1 MKLPDVSL
9 PAQGTPHLDLIAR
22 MRQRKQ
28 ADADWRGARTFSLIY
43 PAGDEV
49 DAVLHDANN
58 LYLYENALNPFRFPS
73 LADMEKE
80 VVAMT
85 ARLLNTPP
93 EGSGT
98 MTSGGTESIVQA
110 VRVARDRARAERQV
124 TDPTLVIPYSAHP
137 AFAKAA
143 KYFDLTLVHI
153 SLADDLRAD
162 VGEAERLIDDRTALV
177 VGSAPNYP
185 HGVVDPI
192 PELAA
197 LAEARGVPFHTDS
210 CVGGFLLP
218 FMERAGYDVPPFDFR
233 VPGVSTMSADVH
245 KYGFCTKGASIV
257 LHRNGD
263 HVLTYQAFLYEDW
276 PGGLYGSLA
285 LAGARPAS
293 PIAAAWAVMNFLG
306 EDGYVKLIS
315 QTVEAAR
322 AIRRG
327 IEDAGLVMIGEPIG
341 PVMAFG
347 SPTAEIDIMAV
358 GDVMD
363 DKGWHLDRQHGPD
376 ALHMMLSP
384 AHAGIVDELIE
395 DLRFAVEHAGE
406 SRGVKARYSDVQ

>member
-9 PAQGTPHLDLIAR
+9 PKRGTPHPELIER
-22 MRQRKQ
+22 MRERKA

-43 PAGDEV
+43 PAGPEV

-73 LADMEKE
+73 LAEMEKE

-85 ARLLNTPP
+85 ARLLNAPP
-93 EGSGT
+93 EASGSL
-98 MTSGGTESIVQA
+98 TSGGTESIAQA
-110 VRVARDRARAERQV
+110 VRVARDRARAERGV
-124 TDPTLVIPYSAHP
+124 GEPTLVVPYSAHP

-143 KYFDLTLVHI
+143 NYFDLELVHVP
-153 SLADDLRAD
+153 LADDLRAD
-162 VGEAERLIDDRTALV
+162 VKAAERLVDDRTALV
-177 VGSAPNYP
+177 AGSAPNYP

-197 LAEARGVPFHTDS
+197 LAAERGVPFHTDA

-245 KYGFCTKGASIV
+245 KYGFCTKGASVV
-257 LHRNGD
+257 LHREGD
-263 HVLTYQAFLYEDW
+263 HVLRYQAFLYEDW

-285 LAGARPAS
+285 LAGARPAA
-293 PIAAAWAVMNFLG
+293 PVAAAWAVMNFLG
-306 EDGYVKLIS
+306 EDGYVGLIR
-315 QTVEAAR
+315 QTMEAAR
-322 AIRRG
+322 LIRQG
-327 IEDAGLVMIGEPIG
+327 IEEAGLQIVADPVG
-341 PVMAFG
+341 PVIAFT
-347 SPTAEIDIMAV
+347 SPNGNIMAV

-363 DKGWHLDRQHGPD
+363 DRGWHLDRQHGPD

-384 AHAGIVDELIE
+384 AHAGVVEEFLS
-395 DLRFAVEHAGE
+395 DLRFAVANAGE
-406 SRGVKARYSDVQ
+406 DRGVKARYSDVQ

>member
-9 PAQGTPHLDLIAR
+9 PPNGTPHAELLAR
-22 MRQRKQ
+22 MRERKT

-43 PAGDEV
+43 PAGPDV
-49 DAVLHDANN
+49 DAVLHEANN

-85 ARLLNTPP
+85 ARLLNVPP
-93 EGSGT
+93 DGSGT
-98 MTSGGTESIVQA
+98 MTSGGTESILQA
-110 VRVARDRARAERQV
+110 VRVARDRAKGERGV
-124 TDPTLVIPYSAHP
+124 TEPTLVIPYSAHP

-143 KYFDLTLVHI
+143 KYFGLELVHVP
-153 SLADDLRAD
+153 LADDLRAD
-162 VGEAERLIDDRTALV
+162 VTKAEQLIDDRTALV

-192 PELAA
+192 PELAGLA
-197 LAEARGVPFHTDS
+197 LERGIPFHTDS

-263 HVLTYQAFLYEDW
+263 HVLSYQAFLYEDW

-285 LAGARPAS
+285 LAGARPAA

-306 EDGYVKLIS
+306 ESGYVKLIS

-322 AIRRG
+322 AMRRG
-327 IEDAGLVMIGEPIG
+327 IEDAGLVIIGEPVG

-347 SPTAEIDIMAV
+347 SPRDDLDVMAV

-376 ALHMMLSP
+376 ALHMMVSP
-384 AHAGIVDELIE
+384 AHADVVEE
-395 DLRFAVEHAGE
+395 FNKDLRFAVEHAGDA
-406 SRGVKARYSDVQ
+406 RGVEARYS